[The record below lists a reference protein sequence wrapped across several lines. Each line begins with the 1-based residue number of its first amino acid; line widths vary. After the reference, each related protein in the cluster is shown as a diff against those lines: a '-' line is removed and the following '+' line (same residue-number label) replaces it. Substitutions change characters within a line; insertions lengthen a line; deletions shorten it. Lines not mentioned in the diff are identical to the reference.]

1 MSWELVTKVLAR
13 NDASEPRVRINR
25 ANEVVITA
33 AAHRLMGEP
42 THVRLLVD
50 RERRLLALEPSG
62 ADDPEAFRLSGKA
75 GIRRFSTVALT
86 RAFGLERRRQAFT
99 PVYDD
104 AAGHLVVGPYAV
116 AVTPDPD
123 APTAEEV
130 RRVIAQANGSGQAAR
145 R

>member
-25 ANEVVITA
+25 ANELVITA

-62 ADDPEAFRLSGKA
+62 ADDPEAFRLCGKA

-86 RAFGLERRRQAFT
+86 RAFGLDTRRQAFM
-99 PVYDD
+99 PQWDGD
-104 AAGHLVVGPYAV
+104 QLVFGPYAV
-116 AVTPDPD
+116 AVTPEPET
-123 APTAEEV
+123 PPVEQV
-130 RRVIAQANGSGQAAR
+130 REMLAKANGSGQAAR